1 MIKDSVKL
9 IDKKILSSLQRDVSR
24 SLSEI
29 SKDVNLSNTPCW
41 NRIKK
46 LQNRGYIKSRVA
58 LLEPKKINLGV
69 TAFIFLSVG
78 QHTPEELKKFVNE
91 IEGRPEVTSFYRVSG
106 DYDYILK
113 VQIESIEKYD
123 EFSQEL
129 IGSIKFTNFTTSFCM
144 SEIKDTTELPLKYL

>member
-1 MIKDSVKL
+1 MKKDSVKL

-46 LQNRGYIKSRVA
+46 LQNRGYITSRVA

-129 IGSIKFTNFTTSFCM
+129 IGSIKFTNFTTRFCM
-144 SEIKDTTELPLKYL
+144 REIKDTTELPLKYL